1 MTLLQ
6 AIKTTSETAFL
17 ENLDQALHALT
28 ERDTFIL
35 KRAAN
40 ERAISF
46 RLAMH
51 LQSVFP
57 EWDVDCEYN
66 CWDSSSKRMNHVI
79 TTTDTAATEAR
90 TIYPDIVIHKRG
102 TSQNLAAIE
111 ISKSTNDFGKHRDI
125 KKLKV
130 YKAQIGYAYAILLTI
145 GVDDDIDNNRI
156 EIMQ

>member
-1 MTLLQ
+1 MTSLQ
-6 AIKTTSETAFL
+6 AIRTTSETAFL
-17 ENLDQALHALT
+17 EHLDQALHTLT
-28 ERDTFIL
+28 ERDTYIL
-35 KRAAN
+35 RKAAN

-51 LQSVFP
+51 LQSVFSD
-57 EWDVDCEYN
+57 WDVDCEYN
-66 CWDSSSKRMNHVI
+66 CWDSFGKHMNHI
-79 TTTDTAATEAR
+79 IATTDTAATEAR

-111 ISKSTNDFGKHRDI
+111 LSKSTNDFGKHQDI
-125 KKLKV
+125 KKLKA
-130 YKAQIGYAYAILLTI
+130 YKAQIGYAYAVLLTI